1 MLSCITITVL
11 QTLVNY
17 PYMNFKVMG
26 LTLNINVHSYLC
38 NLNEIG
44 IQLEAKK
51 WFRQLKRK
59 EEIIT
64 ISAKE

>member
-1 MLSCITITVL
+1 
-11 QTLVNY
+11 
-17 PYMNFKVMG
+17 MG
-26 LTLNINVHSYLC
+26 VTLNINVHLYLC